1 MMDFFTHPA
10 VAPFSIA
17 ALALFG
23 LLLIEIVTLLLGKPL
38 SALLDH
44 AVGHDDGVHLDHGHV
59 EAHGHAGT
67 ALDHAVDHGPPGAK
81 PEGQHQGAF
90 GTALDWL
97 NAGRVPLLV
106 LIISL
111 LAAFAGLGMVMQ
123 TVVSIVGLG
132 FYVPSLLAVA
142 IVIAPAFFCT
152 RHLTRLIA
160 RVVPRDETYVQSGAD
175 FVGLVGEVTVGPVK
189 RGVVARAR
197 IRDRHGNTH
206 WPRIEPADPELVI
219 PAGASVLVI
228 EARKGGVLAVTTADS
243 RLTEGQEQRTV

>member
-1 MMDFFTHPA
+1 MTFFAHPD

-17 ALALFG
+17 ALALLG

-38 SALLDH
+38 SALIDH
-44 AVGHDDGVHLDHGHV
+44 AVGHDGVHLDAGHV
-59 EAHGHAGT
+59 EAGS
-67 ALDHAVDHGPPGAK
+67 ALDHGLDHSPHGAK

-90 GTALDWL
+90 GTALDWV

-106 LIISL
+106 LIIVV
-111 LAAFAGLGMVMQ
+111 LAAFAALGIVLQ
-123 TVVSIVGLG
+123 TLVGVVG
-132 FYVPSLLAVA
+132 FYVPKWIAVA
-142 IVIAPAFFCT
+142 LVIVPALVAT
-152 RHLTRLIA
+152 RHLTRLVGK
-160 RVVPRDETYVQSGAD
+160 VVPRDETYVLAGGD

-206 WPRIEPADPELVI
+206 WPRIEPADPEQTI

-228 EARKGGVLAVTTADS
+228 EARARGVLAVTLADA
-243 RLTEGQEQRTV
+243 RLTDDTESKAV

>member
-44 AVGHDDGVHLDHGHV
+44 AVGHDGVHLDHGHV

-67 ALDHAVDHGPPGAK
+67 ALDHAIDHGAK
-81 PEGQHQGAF
+81 PEGHHQGAF

-106 LIISL
+106 LIITL
-111 LAAFAGLGMVMQ
+111 LAAFAALGMVLQ
-123 TVVSIVGLG
+123 TVVSIFG
-132 FYVPSLLAVA
+132 FYVPSLLAVI
-142 IVIAPAFFCT
+142 IVIAPALFCT
-152 RHLTRLIA
+152 RHLTRLVA
-160 RVVPRDETYVQSGAD
+160 MVVPRDET
-175 FVGLVGEVTVGPVK
+175 
-189 RGVVARAR
+189 
-197 IRDRHGNTH
+197 
-206 WPRIEPADPELVI
+206 
-219 PAGASVLVI
+219 
-228 EARKGGVLAVTTADS
+228 
-243 RLTEGQEQRTV
+243 

>member
-44 AVGHDDGVHLDHGHV
+44 AVGHDGVHLDHGHV
-59 EAHGHAGT
+59 EMGT
-67 ALDHAVDHGPPGAK
+67 ALDHAIDHGAK
-81 PEGQHQGAF
+81 PEGHHQGAF

-97 NAGRVPLLV
+97 NGGRVPLLV
-106 LIISL
+106 LIITL
-111 LAAFAGLGMVMQ
+111 LAAFATLGMVLQ
-123 TVVSIVGLG
+123 TVASFISYIPSWLAIIV
-132 FYVPSLLAVA
+132 VIPPAV
-142 IVIAPAFFCT
+142 VCT
-152 RHLTRLIA
+152 RHLTRLVA
-160 RVVPRDETYVQSGAD
+160 MVVPRDETYVQTGAD

-206 WPRIEPADPELVI
+206 WPRVEPADPEHVI
-219 PAGASVLVI
+219 PAGTSVLVI
-228 EARKGGVLAVTTADS
+228 EVRKGGTLAVTAADA
-243 RLTEGQEQRTV
+243 RLTEGREQPAG

>member
-23 LLLIEIVTLLLGKPL
+23 LLLIEVVTLLLGKPL

-44 AVGHDDGVHLDHGHV
+44 AVGHDGVHLDHGHV
-59 EAHGHAGT
+59 EMGT
-67 ALDHAVDHGPPGAK
+67 GLDHAIDHGAK
-81 PEGQHQGAF
+81 PEGHHQGAF

-106 LIISL
+106 LIITL
-111 LAAFAGLGMVMQ
+111 LAAFAALGMVLQ
-123 TVVSIVGLG
+123 TIASFIS
-132 FYVPSLLAVA
+132 YVPSLLAVV
-142 IVIAPAFFCT
+142 IVIAPAVICT
-152 RHLTRLIA
+152 RHLTRFVA
-160 RVVPRDETYVQSGAD
+160 MVVPRDETYAQTGAD

-206 WPRIEPADPELVI
+206 WPRVEPADPEQVI

-228 EARKGGVLAVTTADS
+228 EVRKGGTLAVTPADA
-243 RLTEGQEQRTV
+243 RLTEGREQPAG

>member
-17 ALALFG
+17 ALALLG

-44 AVGHDDGVHLDHGHV
+44 AVGHDGVHLDHGHV
-59 EAHGHAGT
+59 EVGT
-67 ALDHAVDHGPPGAK
+67 ALDHAGDHGPPGAK

-106 LIISL
+106 LIIAL
-111 LAAFAGLGMVMQ
+111 LAAFAGLGMVLQ
-123 TVVSIVGLG
+123 TAVSIIG
-132 FYVPSLLAVA
+132 FYVPSLLAIA
-142 IVIAPAFFCT
+142 IVIVPAFICT
-152 RHLTRLIA
+152 RHLSRLVA
-160 RVVPRDETYVQSGAD
+160 RVVPRDESYAQTGAD

-206 WPRIEPADPELVI
+206 WPRIEPADPDVVI
-219 PAGASVLVI
+219 PTGASVLVI
-228 EARKGGVLAVTTADS
+228 EARKGGALAVTTADS
-243 RLTEGQEQRTV
+243 RLTEGQEQRAG